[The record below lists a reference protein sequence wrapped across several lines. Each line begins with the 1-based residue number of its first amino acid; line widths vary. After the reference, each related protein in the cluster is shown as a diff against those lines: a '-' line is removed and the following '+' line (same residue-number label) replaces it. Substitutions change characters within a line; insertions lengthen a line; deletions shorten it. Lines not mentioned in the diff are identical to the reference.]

1 MPDGL
6 VDSPEDPNYCK
17 ENLVR
22 DKDLLHTHRDAE
34 EVRSQEDP

>member
-6 VDSPEDPNYCK
+6 VGSPENPNYFK
-17 ENLVR
+17 GYLVR

-34 EVRSQEDP
+34 EVRLQEDP

>member
-6 VDSPEDPNYCK
+6 VGSPEDPNYCK
-17 ENLVR
+17 EILVIH
-22 DKDLLHTHRDAE
+22 KDLHTDRNAE

>member
-6 VDSPEDPNYCK
+6 VGSPENPNYCK
-17 ENLVR
+17 EDLVI
-22 DKDLLHTHRDAE
+22 DKDLLNTHRDAE